1 MTEKLNI
8 KVDLEDPNSV
18 AQAINT
24 MTTEAEPLQ
33 LAGLVLS
40 AIHRL
45 GRAEIRAQ
53 RTEYL
58 LLAVGAILG
67 GALAVSIYYNIT

>member
-1 MTEKLNI
+1 MSEPLNI

-18 AQAINT
+18 AQAIHT
-24 MTTEAEPLQ
+24 MTTKSEPVQ
-33 LAGLVLS
+33 LASFVLS
-40 AIHRL
+40 AVHRL

-58 LLAVGAILG
+58 LLAVGAVLG
-67 GALAVSIYYNIT
+67 GALAVSVYYNIT